1 MFKGN
6 SYLARLIRGIF
17 RKEGDI
23 RAKRKMMKEN
33 NPGKRNRMA
42 KMDKKKNLKA
52 GSETERV
59 QLGWNMVSVW
69 NVRRNLLSLIEV
81 RRECATESTHENKLL
96 SRGLT

>member
-1 MFKGN
+1 
-6 SYLARLIRGIF
+6 
-17 RKEGDI
+17 
-23 RAKRKMMKEN
+23 MKEN

>member
-6 SYLARLIRGIF
+6 SYLARLIRGIS

-42 KMDKKKNLKA
+42 KMEKKNFKA
-52 GSETERV
+52 DSETERV
-59 QLGWNMVSVW
+59 QLGWNMVFVW
-69 NVRRNLLSLIEV
+69 NVRRIY
-81 RRECATESTHENKLL
+81 
-96 SRGLT
+96 

>member
-1 MFKGN
+1 
-6 SYLARLIRGIF
+6 
-17 RKEGDI
+17 
-23 RAKRKMMKEN
+23 MMKEN

-96 SRGLT
+96 SRGLI

>member
-23 RAKRKMMKEN
+23 RAERKMMKEN

-42 KMDKKKNLKA
+42 KMEKKKNLKA

-59 QLGWNMVSVW
+59 QLGWNMVS
-69 NVRRNLLSLIEV
+69 
-81 RRECATESTHENKLL
+81 ECATESTHENKLL

>member
-42 KMDKKKNLKA
+42 KMEKKKNLKA

-69 NVRRNLLSLIEV
+69 NVRRIYRAWLKSEGSVQLK
-81 RRECATESTHENKLL
+81 A
-96 SRGLT
+96 LTRTSC